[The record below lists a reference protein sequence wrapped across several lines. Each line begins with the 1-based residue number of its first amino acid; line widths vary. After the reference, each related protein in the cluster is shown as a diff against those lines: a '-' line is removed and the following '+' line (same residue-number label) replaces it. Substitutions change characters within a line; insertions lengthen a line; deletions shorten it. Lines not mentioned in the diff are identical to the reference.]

1 VNIPRS
7 LLHVDDDPQ
16 CTQLTTALL
25 EPYGFQVT
33 AINDPREVI
42 QRIPKI
48 RERVMLLDIDM
59 PRINGLDL
67 LKEIKAYDGGILVVM
82 LSGIVTQ
89 TTVFQSLRLGAEA
102 CFFKPLTDVEPLAD
116 ALADCFRKLDR
127 WWHTLDELVRRRKS
141 EQLQTDGIPDF
152 QLSY

>member
-1 VNIPRS
+1 VNIPRRI
-7 LLHVDDDPQ
+7 LHVDDDPQ
-16 CTQLTTALL
+16 STQLVSSLL
-25 EPYGFQVT
+25 EPYGYQVT

-67 LKEIKAYDGGILVVM
+67 LKEIKAYDGGILVIM

-102 CFFKPLTDVEPLAD
+102 CFFKPLTDVTPLAE
-116 ALADCFRKLDR
+116 AVTDCFRKLDR
-127 WWHTLDELVRRRKS
+127 WWNTLDELVQRRKG
-141 EQLQTDGIPDF
+141 EQVQFADIPDF
-152 QLSY
+152 QMS